1 MSGQGLLL
9 GVVRSSA
16 PVGEGDQSSTTDRRR
31 TFAVFAGESRGTRG
45 FVRRIGDAGCG
56 ALVATF
62 LGGPGVTARR
72 TSGHP
77 FEPVPKWYRHEP
89 EQTVQG

>member
-16 PVGEGDQSSTTDRRR
+16 RVGEGDQSSTTDRRR
-31 TFAVFAGESRGTRG
+31 TFAVFAGESRGYSG
-45 FVRRIGDAGCG
+45 VRAWIGGAGCG
-56 ALVATF
+56 AFVAPF

-77 FEPVPKWYRHEP
+77 FGPVPKWYRPEP